1 MQGSGS
7 PTRAMEAVVRPTRS
21 REGSCLP
28 GLKPITPSIAPGMQ
42 QMRNKHL

>member
-21 REGSCLP
+21 REGVLSP
-28 GLKPITPSIAPGMQ
+28 WAEAHHPQHSAWYAADEK
-42 QMRNKHL
+42 